1 MSDTV
6 NDSTVTCPSCEY
18 RYPRSE
24 GTCVMCGTPP
34 PEFEPVHLGSAMP
47 DECSS
52 ADDAAMSGSKNQEN
66 SSNLGLASLIA
77 VLVVSTGLIL
87 FASFRY
93 ELSKARPRQE
103 LRPSAEI
110 ASRPGQPKSENTHSQ
125 EVVHYS
131 PREAPLAAPAS
142 LVTVEKA
149 FAAEE
154 KNPVDLWN
162 AVKRGS
168 AHAEVALADLYI
180 RGETVS
186 QSCEQAH
193 ILLLA
198 ASMKGSKLAY
208 NVLKSTYAERCQ

>member
-1 MSDTV
+1 
-6 NDSTVTCPSCEY
+6 
-18 RYPRSE
+18 
-24 GTCVMCGTPP
+24 
-34 PEFEPVHLGSAMP
+34 
-47 DECSS
+47 
-52 ADDAAMSGSKNQEN
+52 
-66 SSNLGLASLIA
+66 
-77 VLVVSTGLIL
+77 
-87 FASFRY
+87 
-93 ELSKARPRQE
+93 
-103 LRPSAEI
+103 
-110 ASRPGQPKSENTHSQ
+110 
-125 EVVHYS
+125 
-131 PREAPLAAPAS
+131 

>member
-1 MSDTV
+1 VSDTV

-18 RYPRSE
+18 RYPRTE

-34 PEFEPVHLGSAMP
+34 PAFEPVHLGSAMR
-47 DECSS
+47 DEFSR

-110 ASRPGQPKSENTHSQ
+110 ASRPGQAKSESTQSR
-125 EVVHYS
+125 EAVHYS

-149 FAAEE
+149 FAEE

-168 AHAEVALADLYI
+168 AHAEVALANLYI

-186 QSCEQAH
+186 QSCEQAY

-198 ASMKGSKLAY
+198 ASMKGSKLAD